1 MKQKEFLI
9 LYAESL
15 DKDQEKLTA
24 EEKNA
29 RFYVFRD
36 PELKDIANSL
46 QNKSKQQRLNE
57 INNFFAAKEN
67 NRIKDLDKVKEAVSK
82 TFGVDLNTVDF
93 VKLDSGIDALAFFD
107 KDLNRKRIID
117 YSYAKNLV
125 TEFSNIQ
132 NKDKNLQSDD
142 YEKNSVE
149 IAKKEAFENNGKRE
163 LDMID
168 IERLKKEYNDL
179 IKRVDDPIKRQNI
192 KKLVDEADQRNI
204 KYINLDNM
212 VALDEDNNIV
222 ESYYDEKNNKSVIES
237 PVSYKNSVDNV
248 DNKDNVE
255 NEVYDENP
263 SNNMDN
269 SISET
274 VDITPSD
281 FEQQEE
287 IVSAEE
293 LDLDREM
300 KLCDIY
306 TSKEEVIG
314 NIKKYYSNMAL
325 LDKDLTDGKLSQ
337 EEFEFYEMMSK
348 KYKNALEKKKTRT
361 LTLQNNELGNTG
373 FVNLIFV
380 SILLLFLAFI
390 LLINM

>member
-1 MKQKEFLI
+1 M
-9 LYAESL
+9 
-15 DKDQEKLTA
+15 
-24 EEKNA
+24 
-29 RFYVFRD
+29 
-36 PELKDIANSL
+36 
-46 QNKSKQQRLNE
+46 
-57 INNFFAAKEN
+57 
-67 NRIKDLDKVKEAVSK
+67 
-82 TFGVDLNTVDF
+82 
-93 VKLDSGIDALAFFD
+93 DSGIDALAFFD